1 MQYRINLKE
10 TFGNNFKELGE
21 CWSFDLKIANFYE
34 GAETQ
39 FVFDNFALQGETNAT
54 VLKKGSDTVISAG
67 GGKAGS
73 IALSDSGAV
82 NLIDNGAHDLYW
94 YMDVDIP
101 VSNVANI
108 GIKLMTDGWTGDEGL
123 IKLEGALACS
133 KSLSELVSGGGSTV
147 KFYNSGWEAR
157 VPKGGNWYRLDLSK
171 AFNLN
176 DSKTVNQLNKAVS
189 LWLAY
194 NQWQSNSADGGNPN
208 IDFSGKKGS
217 IRLECI
223 FSYCAETLYGDVN
236 LNGST
241 DITDLV
247 KLKEYI
253 DNKNGVY
260 VSSSADMNGD
270 RVINLSDITLLRE
283 MLLKAK

>member
-1 MQYRINLKE
+1 M
-10 TFGNNFKELGE
+10 
-21 CWSFDLKIANFYE
+21 
-34 GAETQ
+34 
-39 FVFDNFALQGETNAT
+39 
-54 VLKKGSDTVISAG
+54 
-67 GGKAGS
+67 
-73 IALSDSGAV
+73 SDSGAV

-194 NQWQSNSADGGNPN
+194 NQWQSNSADGG
-208 IDFSGKKGS
+208 KKGS